1 MTVFLGVLRL
11 QPCAINADSSPV
23 RLGALRF
30 PCLESS
36 QFYDAIDCGF
46 QFQVRRA
53 FEPRQDMTTDPSL
66 DIGAPL
72 FQQVSRI
79 AHSDFSLDEILGQI
93 VGLAATIFRCDACLI
108 YLHETATGDF
118 LLRASQL
125 PRSYGGAATRLKL
138 GEGVTGWVAQHQ
150 TFVALNEKAASDP
163 RFKMVEALVED
174 TYEALLSIPLISRG
188 KTIGVINI
196 HHHEPHR
203 HSEGEID
210 SITFIGE
217 QLSSAIAKC
226 ALEDENAR
234 LAEQHEKEEQ
244 RRQRL
249 EALVAQRTAELKA
262 NNDELRVAKDKAEE
276 LARLKSE
283 FLANISHEIR
293 TPMNGII
300 GMTELVLDGELHP
313 ETRGFLQIVK
323 SSADSLLCIINNI
336 LDFSKLEARK
346 VVTNEVEFELET
358 EIGETIR
365 SLALPAHEKGLEL
378 TYQVTSEVPPWVLG
392 DPQILRQTLLN
403 LIGNA
408 IKFTEQGEVV
418 LRVSVNSGTRAGTK
432 GDTQDDE
439 LVLLHFAVSDTG
451 IGIPAGK
458 LDKIFE
464 AFVQADGSTTRVYG
478 GTGLGLAICSSLVGL
493 MGGTIW
499 VESKPG
505 QGSTFH
511 FTGRFGRFT
520 APYPIEERSEAMDL
534 AGLPVLVV
542 DDNATNRKILMETLK
557 RWGTNPTEA
566 ASGFKALEIFRTASR
581 DSRPF
586 RLILADLQMPGID
599 GLAFA
604 RRLLEEP
611 TPVRAPIVILSSV
624 GSPINAAVCK
634 ELGISMYLSKPVTSS
649 ALLDAVHKVV
659 CQSDPERPSP
669 REDRSKAAPTIMLA
683 DDDPNNRMLIT
694 SILKRAGYQVVV
706 ARDGMEA
713 VELYS
718 IAAPD
723 LILMDV
729 QMPVVSG
736 LEVATLIR
744 SKESGSN
751 RHTPIIALTA
761 RAMAGDRERCMAA
774 GMNDYLS
781 KPVRSHELL
790 EKIAQLVTA
799 EITAESRS

>member
-1 MTVFLGVLRL
+1 
-11 QPCAINADSSPV
+11 
-23 RLGALRF
+23 
-30 PCLESS
+30 
-36 QFYDAIDCGF
+36 
-46 QFQVRRA
+46 
-53 FEPRQDMTTDPSL
+53 
-66 DIGAPL
+66 
-72 FQQVSRI
+72 VSRI

-118 LLRASQL
+118 VLRASQL
-125 PRSYGGAATRLKL
+125 PRSYGAATTRLKL
-138 GEGVTGWVAQHQ
+138 GEGVTGWVAEHRK
-150 TFVALNEKAASDP
+150 FVALSEKASSDP

-196 HHHEPHR
+196 HHHDPHW
-203 HSEGEID
+203 HSEAEID

-217 QLSSAIAKC
+217 QLSSAIAKS

-244 RRQRL
+244 HRARL

-262 NNDELRVAKDKAEE
+262 NNDELRAAKDKAEE

-300 GMTELVLDGELHP
+300 GMTELVLDGELHA

-336 LDFSKLEARK
+336 LDFSKLEAQR

-358 EIGETIR
+358 EVGETVR

-378 TYQVTSEVPPWVLG
+378 TYQVAPDVPPWVLG

-418 LRVSVNSGTRAGTK
+418 LRVSASAAPPLVDAARPADGDRQVDCGTPAHR
-432 GDTQDDE
+432 DTETALGIQGDE

-451 IGIPAGK
+451 IGIPAEK
-458 LDKIFE
+458 LEKIFE
-464 AFVQADGSTTRVYG
+464 AFVQADGSTTRIYG

-511 FTGRFGRFT
+511 FTAQFGRFT
-520 APYPIEERSEAMDL
+520 APYPLPERPEALDL

-542 DDNATNRKILMETLK
+542 DDNATNRKILMETLR

-566 ASGFKALEIFRTASR
+566 ASGYKALEIYRAASR
-581 DSRPF
+581 DARPF

-611 TPVRAPIVILSSV
+611 MPFRAPIVILSSV
-624 GSPINAAVCK
+624 GTPVNAAVCK

-649 ALLDAVHKVV
+649 ALLEAIHKVV
-659 CQSDPERPSP
+659 SQPCPELPSP
-669 REDRSKAAPTIMLA
+669 LEDRAKAMPTVMLA
-683 DDDPNNRMLIT
+683 DDDSNNRVLVT
-694 SILKRAGYQVVV
+694 SILKRTGYQVIV

-713 VELYS
+713 IELFS

-723 LILMDV
+723 LILMDI

-736 LEVATLIR
+736 LEAATAIR
-744 SKESGSN
+744 AKESGSN

-761 RAMAGDRERCMAA
+761 RAMAGDRERCLAA

-781 KPVRSHELL
+781 KPVRAQELL
-790 EKIAQLVTA
+790 EKIAHFVA
-799 EITAESRS
+799 VEITTKTGS